1 MAAATLTQTTATTKL
16 NDQCR
21 LVVPKE
27 IRQALGVTAGDQII
41 FTLKGNNE
49 VSLTSP
55 QAIRRTVWAN
65 NHGGDAGDSTLD
77 IRAQRIADQ
86 DVEQASQ
93 EAIEADEQA
102 GESAEEITTDD
113 LLAQLA

>member
-1 MAAATLTQTTATTKL
+1 MATATLTQTTATTKL

-27 IRQALGVTAGDQII
+27 IRQALGVDAGDQVI
-41 FTLKGNNE
+41 FTLTGDGE
-49 VSLTSP
+49 VSVTSP

-77 IRAQRIADQ
+77 VRTQRMADQ
-86 DVEQASQ
+86 DVERASQ
-93 EAIEADEQA
+93 NAMEADEQA
-102 GESAEEITTDD
+102 GEPAEEITTED
-113 LLAQLA
+113 LLAQLV